1 MADDAS
7 IALGAPQIAG
17 TLVNPK
23 GLTKKMTAA
32 TAGGEIGGAVGSLAA
47 SVIAGK
53 DSDGAAD
60 LPNFGRVGYVA
71 ASGSEIALVK
81 TKTGAFKM
89 KVSDEVLAR
98 APRGDIRSI
107 ELDQGKLLSH
117 LTNCVRERRPLA
129 IRHPQAGQEDRPGAR
144 ARAGRQPRVRISP

>member
-1 MADDAS
+1 VAGDAS
-7 IALGAPQIAG
+7 NALGAPEIAG

-32 TAGGEIGGAVGSLAA
+32 TAGGELGGAVGSLAA
-47 SVIAGK
+47 SVIAGE
-53 DSDGAAD
+53 DSGGAAD

-71 ASGSEIALVK
+71 ASDGEIALVK

-98 APRGDIRSI
+98 ASRSEIRSV

-117 LTNCVRERRPLA
+117 LTIAFNNGVRWQFDIPK
-129 IRHPQAGQEDRPGAR
+129 QAKKRAQELVR
-144 ARAGRQPRVRISP
+144 ALGGSLV